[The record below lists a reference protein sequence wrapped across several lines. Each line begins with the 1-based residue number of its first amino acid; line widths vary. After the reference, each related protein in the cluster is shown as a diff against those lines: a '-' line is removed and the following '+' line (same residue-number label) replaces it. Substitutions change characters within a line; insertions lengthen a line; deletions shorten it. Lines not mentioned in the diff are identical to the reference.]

1 MMNTKTVDGYKLK
14 VILESAAI
22 KLETNKDEVNSLNVF
37 PVPDGDTGTNMLLT
51 MKSALKQGLEV
62 EENNASKVAQA
73 ASQGS
78 LMGARGNS
86 GVILSQLFRGF
97 ASGLEEKL
105 EIDIPTFAHGLKKAA
120 DTAYKAVMKPTEGT
134 ILTVARECGEKA
146 MSICNHSDDMV
157 SFLEE
162 VLEHGNEVLSR
173 TPEMLPVLKQAGV
186 VDAGGKGLL
195 YLIEGALEAISD
207 EKRSLVE
214 SEKSQ
219 VMKTETRVKK
229 REHIATDDIEFGYC
243 TEFMINTNYGDVDEF
258 REQISANG
266 DSLLVVG
273 GEGLIKVHIHTNNP
287 GDVLEKALKLGEL
300 SDIKIDNMRYQH
312 EEILLKDE
320 LSKMHEED
328 QNESRQEEKRYS
340 IIAISMGEGIDE
352 LFKDMNV
359 DIIVSGGQTMNPS
372 TEDILSAVESTKGEH
387 VIILPN
393 NSNIILAAEQTKHLS
408 NRSISVIPTKSIP
421 QGIAALLVLDED
433 SELESNIER
442 MTAAIEEVK
451 TGQVTFAVRDT
462 EFNGTAIK
470 KNDIIGLSDKDILA
484 AGNDI
489 NMVSQQLVEKLVDE
503 DSSIITIMYGS
514 DTTKEQANEL
524 AEALEDKFADLD
536 IEVVFG
542 GQPLYY
548 YLFAIE

>member
-1 MMNTKTVDGYKLK
+1 MNTRTIDGYKLK

-22 KLETNKDEVNSLNVF
+22 KLEANKDEVNSLNVF

-51 MKSALKQGLEV
+51 MKSALKQGLGV
-62 EENNASKVAQA
+62 EENDAHKVAQA

-97 ASGLEEKL
+97 ASGLEEKA
-105 EIDIPTFAHGLKKAA
+105 EIDIPTFALGLKKAA

-146 MSICNHSDDMV
+146 MSICDGRDDMV
-157 SFLEE
+157 TFLEE
-162 VLEHGNEVLSR
+162 IIEHGNEVLKR

-195 YLIEGALEAISD
+195 YLLEGALEAISD
-207 EKRSLVE
+207 EKRSLVAP
-214 SEKSQ
+214 EKSQ
-219 VMKTETRVKK
+219 VVEVEVKKRK
-229 REHIATDDIEFGYC
+229 REHIDTDDIEFGYC
-243 TEFMINTNYGDVDEF
+243 TEFMINTNYGDVEEF
-258 REQISANG
+258 REQIVANG

-312 EEILLKDE
+312 EEVLLKDE
-320 LSKMHEED
+320 LLRLNDTEEKM
-328 QNESRQEEKRYS
+328 ESQEEKKYS
-340 IIAISMGEGIDE
+340 IIAISIGEGIDE

-372 TEDILSAVESTKGEH
+372 TEDILSAVDRTKGEH

-408 NRSISVIPTKSIP
+408 DRSISVVPTKSIP
-421 QGIAALLVLDED
+421 QGIAALLVLDVDED
-433 SELESNIER
+433 LESNLEN
-442 MTAAIEEVK
+442 MSAAIGEVK

-462 EFNGTAIK
+462 EFNGTDIR

-489 NMVSQQLVEKLVDE
+489 NKVSLQLVEKLVDE

-514 DTTKEQANEL
+514 DTSLEQANDL
-524 AEALEDKFADLD
+524 ADVLGEKFSDLD

>member
-1 MMNTKTVDGYKLK
+1 MNTRTIDGYKLK

-22 KLETNKDEVNSLNVF
+22 KLEANKDEVNSLNVF

-51 MKSALKQGLEV
+51 MKSALKQGLGV
-62 EENNASKVAQA
+62 EENDAHKVAQA

-97 ASGLEEKL
+97 ASGLEEKA
-105 EIDIPTFAHGLKKAA
+105 EIDIPTFALGLKKAA

-146 MSICNHSDDMV
+146 MSICDGRDDMV
-157 SFLEE
+157 TFLEE
-162 VLEHGNEVLSR
+162 IIEHGNEVLKR

-195 YLIEGALEAISD
+195 YLLEGALEAISD
-207 EKRSLVE
+207 EKRSLVAP
-214 SEKSQ
+214 EKSQ
-219 VMKTETRVKK
+219 VVEVEVKKRK
-229 REHIATDDIEFGYC
+229 REHIDTDDIEFGYC
-243 TEFMINTNYGDVDEF
+243 TEFMINTNYGDVEEF
-258 REQISANG
+258 REQIVANG

-312 EEILLKDE
+312 EEVLLKDE
-320 LSKMHEED
+320 LLRMNDTEEKM
-328 QNESRQEEKRYS
+328 ESQEEKKYS
-340 IIAISMGEGIDE
+340 IIAISIGEGIDE

-372 TEDILSAVESTKGEH
+372 TEDILSAVDRTKGEH

-408 NRSISVIPTKSIP
+408 DRSISVVPTKSIP
-421 QGIAALLVLDED
+421 QGIAALLVLDVDED
-433 SELESNIER
+433 LESNLEN
-442 MTAAIEEVK
+442 MSAAIGEVK

-462 EFNGTAIK
+462 EFNGTDIR

-489 NMVSQQLVEKLVDE
+489 NKVSLQLVEKLVDE

-514 DTTKEQANEL
+514 DTSLEQANDL
-524 AEALEDKFADLD
+524 ADVLGEKFSDLD

>member
-1 MMNTKTVDGYKLK
+1 
-14 VILESAAI
+14 
-22 KLETNKDEVNSLNVF
+22 
-37 PVPDGDTGTNMLLT
+37 
-51 MKSALKQGLEV
+51 
-62 EENNASKVAQA
+62 
-73 ASQGS
+73 
-78 LMGARGNS
+78 
-86 GVILSQLFRGF
+86 
-97 ASGLEEKL
+97 
-105 EIDIPTFAHGLKKAA
+105 
-120 DTAYKAVMKPTEGT
+120 
-134 ILTVARECGEKA
+134 
-146 MSICNHSDDMV
+146 V